1 MASGRMAWLV
11 WIALGLSVPMA
22 FGQVGPPVGA
32 PEPIVGSRPQA
43 SVASEPPADST
54 NRPPA
59 LVRESDI
66 PLMAARRSS
75 RESEGESATSGGG
88 GWTRSLA
95 SVALV
100 VGLILVLAAVARFAS
115 RRSGSVAAM
124 LGPGG
129 RAPSGVLEVLARY
142 PVGRGQVLVLLRID
156 RRVLLLSQNMAGKG
170 GGFSTLAQFD
180 EPSEVAAILRQTRD
194 ESSESMSAR
203 FRQAMERFQGG
214 DDGPGDGVDRGE
226 IIEVGPRGEPL
237 PKGRGVW
244 A

>member
-1 MASGRMAWLV
+1 MAARHHAWLFSG
-11 WIALGLSVPMA
+11 ALALSVGVA
-22 FGQVGPPVGA
+22 RAQVGPPVGVEPVQTRA
-32 PEPIVGSRPQA
+32 VAQPETQLAERP
-43 SVASEPPADST
+43 
-54 NRPPA
+54 
-59 LVRESDI
+59 LESQM
-66 PLMAARRSS
+66 PLMAPPE
-75 RESEGESATSGGG
+75 REVASPDRPAGG
-88 GWTRSLA
+88 GWGRSAA

-100 VGLILVLAAVARFAS
+100 VGLILVLAAAARFFS

-156 RRVLLLSQNMAGKG
+156 RRVLLLSQSMTGKG
-170 GGFSTLAQFD
+170 GAFATLAQFD

-194 ESSESMSAR
+194 EASESVSAR
-203 FRQAMERFQGG
+203 FRQALERFQGAEAS
-214 DDGPGDGVDRGE
+214 VDRGE
-226 IIEVGPRGEPL
+226 IIEVGPRGEVL